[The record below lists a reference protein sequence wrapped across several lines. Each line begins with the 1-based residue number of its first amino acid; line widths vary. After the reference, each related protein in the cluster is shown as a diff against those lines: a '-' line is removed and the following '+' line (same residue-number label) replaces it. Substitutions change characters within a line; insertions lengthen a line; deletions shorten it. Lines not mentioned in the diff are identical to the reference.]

1 MGSDQNLSMVFM
13 LGKALCHRLYLNWAH
28 TQLHLTSSFLS
39 LGILTNFFCFVSW
52 FSLADAEKT
61 MLLKLGHFL
70 VSSKVLQGF
79 FRFILK
85 LHPNSLHPRCIHH
98 LKRPSTMCMQTSHHD
113 LVVLHARKSLFTEH
127 QKDQT
132 RM

>member
-1 MGSDQNLSMVFM
+1 
-13 LGKALCHRLYLNWAH
+13 
-28 TQLHLTSSFLS
+28 
-39 LGILTNFFCFVSW
+39 
-52 FSLADAEKT
+52 
-61 MLLKLGHFL
+61 
-70 VSSKVLQGF
+70 LQGF